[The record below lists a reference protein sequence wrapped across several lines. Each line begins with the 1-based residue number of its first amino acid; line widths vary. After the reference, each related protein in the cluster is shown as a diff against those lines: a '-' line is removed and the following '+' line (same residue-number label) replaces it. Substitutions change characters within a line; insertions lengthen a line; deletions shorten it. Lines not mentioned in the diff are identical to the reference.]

1 MEGNKLS
8 SHAQDFF
15 DQIHNDGVIQCALQC
30 VGISE
35 WGAETDL
42 ESLLHSELRKSLANS
57 SLPVYLNESTAHHKD
72 PLKSAQK
79 ALQLGYLSQG
89 VRIELESPMNWG
101 RFSTLSRNVRYKVQA
116 WLVLDALLH
125 FDSLEK
131 NEEMYENAFSHI
143 IDWVKHFVLEFQ
155 DDDFAWYDMAV
166 GQRATKLA
174 YIIRRAIEEEEDI
187 KDIAALI
194 VAAELHIRELMEEE
208 KIAMHSNHGLFQMA
222 GLLSLGKLL
231 PFLTSSVSAST
242 FSIMK
247 IRTMLD
253 EHFTED
259 YLHKEHSPMYHIF
272 MTNYVSLLLNSG
284 FMAEST
290 EFIHLAEGAIEAARW
305 FAMPNQNILPFGD
318 TPQIPIT
325 ERTNFELNLVRDA
338 AVSPPG
344 LKYFEKG
351 GLVIHSHY
359 SESEIP
365 QSYLAFNGSFH
376 SRQHKHA
383 DDFNIQLFDNGVEIL
398 VDPGTFTYQYDLPER
413 MYIESTRAH
422 NCLEIDGMN
431 YSRFRNDAFGSAIT
445 SVIEVGNC
453 LMIEAEVER
462 KRLVSPQIP
471 NNKVKG
477 EDAVKVE
484 INHKRKIVYSPGD
497 FMLVFDFMSSPQPHV
512 YRQWFQMAPQLSL
525 SSDGGSEAFISNK
538 EGIPVAKMHQL
549 FPFDGSI
556 KTFEGAVKP
565 ELQGWASTDG
575 HTLEKSVSVCI
586 ESKGASQIIA
596 TVFDLNPSKQA
607 TYFFNEGTRGKYIRF
622 TSKREASTFEFI
634 SRTKGDSTEIT
645 LTDGTGT
652 HTILV

>member
-42 ESLLHSELRKSLANS
+42 ESLLHSELRKSLVNS
-57 SLPVYLNESTAHHKD
+57 LSPVYLNESTAHHKD

-79 ALQLGYLSQG
+79 TLKNGFLSQG
-89 VRIELESPMNWG
+89 VRIKIGNPMNWPD
-101 RFSTLSRNVRYKVQA
+101 FSKYSRSVRYKVQA
-116 WLVLDALLH
+116 WGLLDAILTYE
-125 FDSLEK
+125 SISK
-131 NEEMYENAFSHI
+131 NDKMYRTAYSHI

-174 YIIRRAIEEEEDI
+174 YIIRRAIEEEEEI

-194 VAAELHIRELMEEE
+194 VTAELHIRELMEEE

-231 PFLTSSVSAST
+231 PFLTSSDSAST
-242 FSIMK
+242 FAINK
-247 IRTMLD
+247 IRIMLE

-290 EFIHLAEGAIEAARW
+290 EFIHLAEGAVEAAKW

-318 TPQIPIT
+318 TPQIPIS

-344 LKYFEKG
+344 LKYFKKG

-359 SESEIP
+359 SESEMP
-365 QSYLAFNGSFH
+365 QSYLAFNGGFH

-383 DDFNIQLFDNGVEIL
+383 DDFNIQLFGNGVDIL

-422 NCLEIDGMN
+422 NCLEIDGLN
-431 YSRFRNDAFGSAIT
+431 YSRFRKDAFGTAVK
-445 SVIEVGNC
+445 SVVEKGRYIFIDSEVQ
-453 LMIEAEVER
+453 R
-462 KRLVSPQIP
+462 KRLISPQIP
-471 NNKVKG
+471 NNKIKS
-477 EDAVKVE
+477 EDAVEVDILHRRE
-484 INHKRKIVYSPGD
+484 IVYLPGE
-497 FMLVFDFMSSPQPHV
+497 FLLVLDRASSPKPHQ
-512 YRQWFQMAPQLSL
+512 YRQWFQINPELSCSAEGEDVFL
-525 SSDGGSEAFISNK
+525 STR
-538 EGIPVAKMHQL
+538 EGIQVANIHHL
-549 FPFDGSI
+549 FPVEREIQVFAG
-556 KTFEGAVKP
+556 VKEP
-565 ELQGWASTDG
+565 SLQGWFSLDG
-575 HTLEKSVSVCI
+575 HSLERSNSICVEAVGENK
-586 ESKGASQIIA
+586 IIA
-596 TVFDLNPSKQA
+596 TVIDLKPSKKA
-607 TYFFNEGTRGKYIRF
+607 TYFFNEGTGGKYIRF
-622 TSKREASTFEFI
+622 VLKRGESKFEFI
-634 SRTKGDSTEIT
+634 SRMNDESTE
-645 LTDGTGT
+645 LTFTDEIET
-652 HTILV
+652 HTASI

>member
-8 SHAQDFF
+8 SHAQGFL

-42 ESLLHSELRKSLANS
+42 ESLLHSELRKNLANS
-57 SLPVYLNESTAHHKD
+57 SPLVYLNESTAYHED

-79 ALQLGYLSQG
+79 TLKNGFLSQG
-89 VRIELESPMNWG
+89 VRIKIENPMNWPD
-101 RFSTLSRNVRYKVQA
+101 FSKYSRSVRYKVQA
-116 WLVLDALLH
+116 WGLLDAILTYE
-125 FDSLEK
+125 SISK
-131 NEEMYENAFSHI
+131 NDKMYRTAYSHI
-143 IDWVKHFVLEFQ
+143 IDWVKNFVLEFQ

-174 YIIRRAIEEEEDI
+174 YIIRRAIEEEEEI

-242 FSIMK
+242 FSIRK

-290 EFIHLAEGAIEAARW
+290 EFIHLAEGAVEAAKW

-318 TPQIPIT
+318 TPQIPIS

-344 LKYFEKG
+344 LKYFKKG

-359 SESEIP
+359 SESEMP
-365 QSYLAFNGSFH
+365 QSYLAFNGGFH

-383 DDFNIQLFDNGVEIL
+383 DDFNIQLFGNGVDIL

-422 NCLEIDGMN
+422 NCLEIDGLN
-431 YSRFRNDAFGSAIT
+431 YSRFRKDAFGTAVK
-445 SVIEVGNC
+445 SVVEKGRYIFIDSEVQ
-453 LMIEAEVER
+453 R
-462 KRLVSPQIP
+462 KRLISPQIP
-471 NNKVKG
+471 NNKIKS
-477 EDAVKVE
+477 EDAVEVDILHRRE
-484 INHKRKIVYSPGD
+484 IVYLPGE
-497 FMLVFDFMSSPQPHV
+497 FLLVLDRASSPKPHQ
-512 YRQWFQMAPQLSL
+512 YRQWFQINPELSCSAEGEDVFL
-525 SSDGGSEAFISNK
+525 STR
-538 EGIPVAKMHQL
+538 EGIQVANIHHL
-549 FPFDGSI
+549 FPVESEIQVFAG
-556 KTFEGAVKP
+556 VKEP
-565 ELQGWASTDG
+565 SLQGWFSLDG
-575 HTLEKSVSVCI
+575 HSLERSNSICVEAVGENK
-586 ESKGASQIIA
+586 IIA
-596 TVFDLNPSKQA
+596 TVIDLKPSKKA
-607 TYFFNEGTRGKYIRF
+607 TYFFNEGTGGKYIRF
-622 TSKREASTFEFI
+622 VLKRGESKFEFI
-634 SRTKGDSTEIT
+634 SRMNDESTE
-645 LTDGTGT
+645 LTFTDEIETYT
-652 HTILV
+652 ASI